1 MGLRILS
8 LQKKVWGIWCK
19 VMKSF
24 LEYLKKIWKVP
35 ALFCLMLAIGAGVLA
50 LYDISCEPVLYCAI
64 LCGAAGLAFLF
75 WDYSKYHVRVKTLE
89 RIKKDLPESLEF
101 LEEPLDKKEALYMEI
116 LEEVEGQRRKTETE
130 RRKFYEELSDYY
142 SMWVHQIKTPIAALR
157 LLLAEPEGVN
167 QAALDELFKVERYV
181 EMVLGYLRTEEISSD
196 MTFTKCSLD
205 EIVRE
210 QIHKYARIFVGKR
223 LALSYDGTEF
233 EALTDPK
240 WLGFVIGQILSNAL
254 KYTEKG
260 KISIYLSQEKEE
272 LVIEDT
278 GIGIREE
285 DLPRVFEK
293 GYTGHNG
300 RRENTSTGIGLYLC
314 AKIMKKLGHTIRI
327 ESAPGKGTRVF
338 LGLGRK
344 EAEIY

>member
-1 MGLRILS
+1 
-8 LQKKVWGIWCK
+8 
-19 VMKSF
+19 MKSF
-24 LEYLKKIWKVP
+24 GGYLKKIWKVP
-35 ALFCLMLAIGAGVLA
+35 VLFGLMAVITAGVLA
-50 LYDISCEPVLYCAI
+50 LYDIPCEPVFYCAL

-75 WDYSKYHVRVKTLE
+75 WDYSKYRAKVKGLE
-89 RIKKDLPESLEF
+89 EIAKNLPEGLEF
-101 LEEPLDKKEALYMEI
+101 LAEPSDKADELYIKI
-116 LEEVEGQRRKTETE
+116 LEELDSQRRKAETR

-157 LLLAEPEGVN
+157 LLLAEPEGKN
-167 QAALDELFKVERYV
+167 QAALDELFKVEQYV

-196 MTFTKCSLD
+196 MTFSKCSLD

-233 EALTDPK
+233 EVLTDPK

>member
-1 MGLRILS
+1 
-8 LQKKVWGIWCK
+8 
-19 VMKSF
+19 MKFF
-24 LEYLKKIWKVP
+24 LEYLKKIWKVL
-35 ALFCLMLAIGAGVLA
+35 ALFCLMLAIAAGVLA
-50 LYDISCEPVLYCAI
+50 LYDMSCEPVLYCAI

-116 LEEVEGQRRKTETE
+116 LEEVEGQRRKAETE

-157 LLLAEPEGVN
+157 LLLAEPEGAN

-223 LALSYDGTEF
+223 LALVYEGTDIQV
-233 EALTDPK
+233 LTDPK

-254 KYTEKG
+254 KYTEEG
-260 KISIYLSQEKEE
+260 KISIYLSQKAPKE

-278 GIGIREE
+278 GIGIRKE

-293 GYTGHNG
+293 GYTGYNG
-300 RRENTSTGIGLYLC
+300 RKENTSTGIGLYLC
-314 AKIMKKLGHTIRI
+314 GKIMRKMGHSIRI
-327 ESAPGKGTRVF
+327 DSAPKKGTRVYI
-338 LGLGRK
+338 GLERK
-344 EAEIY
+344 GTELY